1 MIIQTDYE
9 ATLRSYRAV
18 RRGNGFFLELLF
30 CLFRFSVFS
39 ICFLTSYRFSPSS
52 TQEAGLER
60 YAIAGAESDWGDALV
75 GGKGPKSG
83 LLSVK
88 RKAGEKSD
96 DYETPKKTDGSK
108 KEKKENSGKKST
120 GKKSGKKK

>member
-1 MIIQTDYE
+1 MKQRCVLTE
-9 ATLRSYRAV
+9 PCAEGMV
-18 RRGNGFFLELLF
+18 FFLELLF

-60 YAIAGAESDWGDALV
+60 YAIAGAESNWGDALV